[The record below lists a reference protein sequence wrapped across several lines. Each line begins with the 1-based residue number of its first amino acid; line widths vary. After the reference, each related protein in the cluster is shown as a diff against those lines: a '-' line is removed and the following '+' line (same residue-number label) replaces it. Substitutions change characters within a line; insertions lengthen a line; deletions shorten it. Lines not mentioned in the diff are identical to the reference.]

1 VRQDKRDRMKVRIK
15 NKELLDYLKVDK
27 PAFPKYVSPLINFAN
42 FYARGTVPEIVGQ
55 MTDLIQQFPGKS
67 LTEWEEWY
75 MEQNPDGIIRA
86 IDLIMKKLEELKLV
100 LSKIDGEIVEK
111 WVKDLVIVK
120 SYVGL
125 KFQKAILMK
134 AAEIKGCKF
143 RMPTS
148 EEESKGIDGHIGEVP
163 VSIKPETYDAKSS
176 LPEGIAVT
184 IIYYKKLKDGIEVD
198 FGGLV

>member
-1 VRQDKRDRMKVRIK
+1 MKIKIK
-15 NKELLDYLKVDK
+15 NKEILDYLKIEEPV
-27 PAFPKYVSPLINFAN
+27 FPKYVSPLINFAN

-55 MTDLIQQFPGKS
+55 MTDLIQQFPGSS
-67 LTEWEEWY
+67 LSEWEAWY

-86 IDLIMKKLEELKLV
+86 IDLIMKKLGELKLI
-100 LSKIDGEIVEK
+100 LSKIDREMIEK

-120 SYVGL
+120 TYVGL

-143 RMPTS
+143 RMATS
-148 EEESKGIDGHIGEVP
+148 DEESKGIDGYISDMP

-176 LPEGIAVT
+176 LPEGIAARM
-184 IIYYKKLKDGIEVD
+184 IYYKKLKDGIEVN
-198 FGGLV
+198 FGELV